1 MDRKEL
7 EQGGGGAL
15 VNAGLRQ
22 PQPGDGP
29 AWRQQ
34 RSAPTAWQ
42 GALDG
47 QAQQAKKQRRSD
59 RGRPFDSAPR
69 HDSRDRC
76 RRLPANAGQ
85 ESGARKVRVRCFGL
99 RQGRRFVSTKFEA
112 TRLATI
118 VVRSAGLVGS
128 MMVGVLEV
136 SVYRRDGLNEAG
148 VCHPGKQC
156 KYPSQQG
163 HTRGA
168 PQLLPGEMHR
178 RHHLRFCITIQATRP
193 TTTTTRTGTQ

>member
-1 MDRKEL
+1 M
-7 EQGGGGAL
+7 QGCGNRSPA
-15 VNAGLRQ
+15 N
-22 PQPGDGP
+22 GP
-29 AWRQQ
+29 AWRRRQ
-34 RSAPTAWQ
+34 SAPTAWQ
-42 GALDG
+42 GALDR

-59 RGRPFDSAPR
+59 RGWPFGRAPR

-112 TRLATI
+112 ARLATI
-118 VVRSAGLVGS
+118 LVRSAGLVGS

-136 SVYRRDGLNEAG
+136 SVYWRDGLNKAG
-148 VCHPGKQC
+148 VCHPGKQR
-156 KYPSQQG
+156 KYPSQQR

-178 RHHLRFCITIQATRP
+178 RHHLRFCMTIQATRP